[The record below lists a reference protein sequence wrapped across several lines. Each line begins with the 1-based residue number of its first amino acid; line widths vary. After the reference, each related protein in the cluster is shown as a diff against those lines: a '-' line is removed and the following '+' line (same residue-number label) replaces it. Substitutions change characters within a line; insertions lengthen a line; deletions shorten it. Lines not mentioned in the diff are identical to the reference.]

1 MISPKFFDNI
11 NDRVI
16 DDIKTTIRAGS
27 KIDIAAASFSIY
39 AYQLLKKELEDIDE
53 LNFIFTGEVF
63 TSEKSPR
70 ESREF
75 YIPRLNAERSLY
87 GTDFEVKLRNEL
99 NQQAIAKE
107 CADWIRSK
115 VKFKSNI
122 SGEHMSPF
130 LAVRNGDEEAAY
142 VPFNNFTTADLGADR
157 GNSAYYQ
164 NLRSSITTVY

>member
-16 DDIKTTIRAGS
+16 DDIKTTIRAES

-39 AYQLLKKELEDIDE
+39 AYQLLKKELENIDE

-75 YIPRLNAERSLY
+75 YIPPVS
-87 GTDFEVKLRNEL
+87 
-99 NQQAIAKE
+99 
-107 CADWIRSK
+107 
-115 VKFKSNI
+115 
-122 SGEHMSPF
+122 
-130 LAVRNGDEEAAY
+130 
-142 VPFNNFTTADLGADR
+142 
-157 GNSAYYQ
+157 
-164 NLRSSITTVY
+164 